1 MMTLQEV
8 IKVVDTLSPEELRVL
23 RTYLDQREGTV
34 QPALE
39 LAPEERARQL
49 DEAFERLREGLT
61 QKQIDE
67 MTEAMNAEYIEPFDE
82 DVWKD

>member
-1 MMTLQEV
+1 MTLQEV
-8 IKVVDTLSPEELRVL
+8 IKVVDTLSPEELREL
-23 RTYLDQREGTV
+23 RMYLDQREGTV

-67 MTEAMNAEYIEPFDE
+67 MTEAMNAEYIAPFDE

>member
-1 MMTLQEV
+1 MTLQEV
-8 IKVVDTLSPEELRVL
+8 IKVVDTLSPDELREL

-49 DEAFERLREGLT
+49 NEAFERLREGLT

>member
-8 IKVVDTLSPEELRVL
+8 IKVVDTLLPEELREL

-34 QPALE
+34 QPTPE
-39 LAPEERARQL
+39 LAPEERSRQL

-67 MTEAMNAEYIEPFDE
+67 VAEAMNAEYSQPAPAN
-82 DVWKD
+82 

>member
-8 IKVVDTLSPEELRVL
+8 IKVVDTLSPEELREL

>member
-1 MMTLQEV
+1 MTLQEV
-8 IKVVDTLSPEELRVL
+8 IKVVDTLSPEELREL

>member
-1 MMTLQEV
+1 MTLQEV
-8 IKVVDTLSPEELRVL
+8 IKVVDTLSPEELREL
-23 RTYLDQREGTV
+23 RMYLDQREGTV

-61 QKQIDE
+61 QTQIDE

>member
-8 IKVVDTLSPEELRVL
+8 IKVVDTLSPEELRKL
-23 RTYLDQREGTV
+23 RTYLDQREGMV

-39 LAPEERARQL
+39 LAPEERARRL

-61 QKQIDE
+61 QKQINE